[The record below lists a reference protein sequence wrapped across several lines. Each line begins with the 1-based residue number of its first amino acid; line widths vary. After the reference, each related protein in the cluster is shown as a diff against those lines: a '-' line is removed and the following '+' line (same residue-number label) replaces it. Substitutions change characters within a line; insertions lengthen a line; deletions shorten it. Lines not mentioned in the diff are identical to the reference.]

1 MASAILNRRARRD
14 YEITDIVEAG
24 IELTGSEVKS
34 LRLGKVSIGDSYAD
48 PRDGEMWLIN
58 CHISE
63 YSNTPKDVQH
73 SPLRVR
79 KLLLHKKQINKLS
92 GSVNKQGFTLVVLKM
107 YFNNKGYVKVEIG
120 LGKGKKLYDKRATEK
135 RKDWERQKQRLMR
148 EKV

>member
-1 MASAILNRRARRD
+1 MPPSILNRRAKRD
-14 YEITDIVEAG
+14 YEITDVVEAG

-34 LRLGKVSIGDSYAD
+34 LRLGKANIGDSYAD

-63 YSNTPKDVQH
+63 YSSTRKDFQH
-73 SPLRVR
+73 PPLRSR
-79 KLLLHKKQINKLS
+79 KLLLHKKQIDKLS
-92 GSVNKQGFTLVVLKM
+92 GSVNKKRFTLLVLKM

>member
-34 LRLGKVSIGDSYAD
+34 LRLGKASIGDSYAD

-58 CHISE
+58 CHIST
-63 YSNTPKDVQH
+63 YSHTQKDEQH

-107 YFNNKGYVKVEIG
+107 YFNKKGYVKVEIG

>member
-14 YEITDIVEAG
+14 YEITDKVEAG

-34 LRLGKVSIGDSYAD
+34 LRLGKASIGDSYAD

-63 YSNTPKDVQH
+63 YSNTQKDVQH
-73 SPLRVR
+73 PPLRAR
-79 KLLLHKKQINKLS
+79 KLLLHKKQINKLG

>member
-14 YEITDIVEAG
+14 YEITDVIEAG
-24 IELTGSEVKS
+24 IELSGSEVKS
-34 LRLGKVSIGDSYAD
+34 LRLGKASIGDSYAD

-63 YSNTPKDVQH
+63 YSNTQKDVQH
-73 SPLRVR
+73 SPLRAR

-92 GSVNKQGFTLVVLKM
+92 GSVNKKGFTLVVLKM

>member
-14 YEITDIVEAG
+14 YEITDVVEAG
-24 IELTGSEVKS
+24 IELKGSEVKS
-34 LRLGKVSIGDSYAD
+34 LRLGKASIGDSYAD

-63 YSNTPKDVQH
+63 YSNTQKDVQH
-73 SPLRVR
+73 SPLRAR

-92 GSVNKQGFTLVVLKM
+92 GSVNKKGFTLVVLKM
-107 YFNNKGYVKVEIG
+107 YFNNKGYLKVENG

>member
-1 MASAILNRRARRD
+1 M
-14 YEITDIVEAG
+14 
-24 IELTGSEVKS
+24 
-34 LRLGKVSIGDSYAD
+34 
-48 PRDGEMWLIN
+48 
-58 CHISE
+58 
-63 YSNTPKDVQH
+63 QH
-73 SPLRVR
+73 PPLRAR
-79 KLLLHKKQINKLS
+79 KLLLHKKQINKLG

>member
-1 MASAILNRRARRD
+1 MVSVTLNRRARRD
-14 YEITDIVEAG
+14 YEITDVIEAG

-34 LRLGKVSIGDSYAD
+34 LRLGKASIGDSYAD

-63 YSNTPKDVQH
+63 YSNTQKDVQH

>member
-14 YEITDIVEAG
+14 YEITDSVEAG

-34 LRLGKVSIGDSYAD
+34 LRLGKASIGDSYAD

-63 YSNTPKDVQH
+63 YSNTQKDVQH
-73 SPLRVR
+73 SPLRAR

-92 GSVNKQGFTLVVLKM
+92 GSVNKQGFTLIVLQM
-107 YFNNKGYVKVEIG
+107 YFNSKGYVKVEIG

-148 EKV
+148 AKV

>member
-14 YEITDIVEAG
+14 YEITDSVEAG

-34 LRLGKVSIGDSYAD
+34 LRLGKASIGDSYAD

-63 YSNTPKDVQH
+63 YSNTQKDVQH
-73 SPLRVR
+73 SPLRAR

-92 GSVNKQGFTLVVLKM
+92 GSVNKQGFTLIVLQM
-107 YFNNKGYVKVEIG
+107 YFNSKGYVKVEIG
-120 LGKGKKLYDKRATEK
+120 LGKGKKLYDKRATVK

-148 EKV
+148 AKV